1 MRKFGVFT
9 SFILI
14 SALIAGLYG
23 IIHDQITYSISPEY
37 FTKFKYRQFGLDPSL
52 FGGHRPTVAIIGFL
66 ATWWTGI
73 FIGIGLGLTT
83 LIYDDYKRMRA
94 ALAKGIGVVLSIAVL
109 TGITGYFYGRFHL
122 IKTGVNWWLPEDLID
137 RNSFITVGSIH
148 NFSYIGGIIGLLVGI
163 VFLIKTKSS
172 STPFSKKETSI

>member
-37 FTKFKYRQFGLDPSL
+37 FTKFKYRQFNLDPSL

-73 FIGIGLGLTT
+73 FIGIGLGLTA
-83 LIYDDYKRMRA
+83 LIYDDYKQMRA
-94 ALAKGIGVVLSIAVL
+94 ALVKGIGVVLSLAVL

-148 NFSYIGGIIGLLVGI
+148 NFSYIGGIIGLFAGILYLV
-163 VFLIKTKSS
+163 LKKKSASNIK
-172 STPFSKKETSI
+172 IH